1 MDDYSINSLTDSKN
15 EWCTRLVSIITPHI
29 TQGIKSI
36 FNAAWKLCEEN
47 VQKDKYLMTFQTF
60 LTRIPQWNE
69 TIITK
74 EKDRICEESGCS
86 YLEELIS
93 CVHVIHLKALTCV
106 RVCHKQKKIDINIP
120 TLNNFI
126 HKIYINVARKIY
138 TNIYL
143 FEKNIAPLEIQKRN
157 RELECIIKEC
167 ILTTIRDSIPVEM
180 ILRSYIDET
189 NDTET
194 EVSETVEEII
204 EEITSDD
211 ANIVNNTNMEEVPS
225 IPSPMSSSSS
235 LNENNM
241 DIIKSSTT
249 TPAIDDKLNN
259 PIINHPIINHPIVN
273 HPIINNNHDSFSSE
287 TEDSV
292 NNKNDIKSFNN
303 EPRDLIIKK
312 SGDETNDDTISASN
326 IKFSDID
333 MVMDMKGKEQQI
345 IAPKSIEQLEKISNE
360 KTIQSQNIN
369 EDDSD
374 NEESDCLT
382 IGGNVDLDIDEI
394 NDIDVRSSKPFKL
407 KEENI
412 IIDDIEFIVP

>member
-1 MDDYSINSLTDSKN
+1 
-15 EWCTRLVSIITPHI
+15 V
-29 TQGIKSI
+29 
-36 FNAAWKLCEEN
+36 
-47 VQKDKYLMTFQTF
+47 
-60 LTRIPQWNE
+60 
-69 TIITK
+69 
-74 EKDRICEESGCS
+74 
-86 YLEELIS
+86 
-93 CVHVIHLKALTCV
+93 
-106 RVCHKQKKIDINIP
+106 
-120 TLNNFI
+120 
-126 HKIYINVARKIY
+126 
-138 TNIYL
+138 
-143 FEKNIAPLEIQKRN
+143 
-157 RELECIIKEC
+157 
-167 ILTTIRDSIPVEM
+167 
-180 ILRSYIDET
+180 
-189 NDTET
+189 
-194 EVSETVEEII
+194 
-204 EEITSDD
+204 
-211 ANIVNNTNMEEVPS
+211 
-225 IPSPMSSSSS
+225 SSSSS
-235 LNENNM
+235 L
-241 DIIKSSTT
+241 DS

-259 PIINHPIINHPIVN
+259 PIINHPRINHPIINHPIIN
-273 HPIINNNHDSFSSE
+273 DPIINNNHDSFTSE

-333 MVMDMKGKEQQI
+333 MVMDMKGKEKQI

-360 KTIQSQNIN
+360 KTIQAQNIN

>member
-15 EWCTRLVSIITPHI
+15 EWCSRLVAIITPHI
-29 TQGIKSI
+29 IQGIKSI
-36 FNAAWKLCEEN
+36 FNEAWKLCEEN

-74 EKDRICEESGCS
+74 EKLRICEKSSCS

-93 CVHVIHLKALTCV
+93 CVHIIHLKALTCV

-167 ILTTIRDSIPVEM
+167 ILDTIRDSIPVEM

-204 EEITSDD
+204 EETPLPADDETNITMH
-211 ANIVNNTNMEEVPS
+211 I
-225 IPSPMSSSSS
+225 
-235 LNENNM
+235 NENNA
-241 DIIKSSTT
+241 DTINSTA
-249 TPAIDDKLNN
+249 PEAAITKPVIYDDDNDEESDMNTGDNN
-259 PIINHPIINHPIVN
+259 
-273 HPIINNNHDSFSSE
+273 E
-287 TEDSV
+287 
-292 NNKNDIKSFNN
+292 NDIKSINN
-303 EPRDLIIKK
+303 QHQDLIIKK
-312 SGDETNDDTISASN
+312 DGHDATTNDATTNDKLNYGSN
-326 IKFSDID
+326 ITFSDID
-333 MVMDMKGKEQQI
+333 MSIDTKGKENQT
-345 IAPKSIEQLEKISNE
+345 IAPKSIERLEELSNE
-360 KTIQSQNIN
+360 KTIQAKLQNIN

-374 NEESDCLT
+374 NEESDSLT
-382 IGGNVDLDIDEI
+382 IGDNIDLDINDI

-412 IIDDIEFIVP
+412 IIDDIEFVTP

>member
-15 EWCTRLVSIITPHI
+15 EWCSRLVAIITPHI
-29 TQGIKSI
+29 IQGIKSI
-36 FNAAWKLCEEN
+36 FNEAWKLCEEN

-74 EKDRICEESGCS
+74 EKLRICEKSSCS

-93 CVHVIHLKALTCV
+93 CVHIIHLKALTCV

-167 ILTTIRDSIPVEM
+167 ILDTIRDSIPVEM

-194 EVSETVEEII
+194 EVNETVEEMRIMRI
-204 EEITSDD
+204 Q
-211 ANIVNNTNMEEVPS
+211 
-225 IPSPMSSSSS
+225 
-235 LNENNM
+235 
-241 DIIKSSTT
+241 
-249 TPAIDDKLNN
+249 
-259 PIINHPIINHPIVN
+259 
-273 HPIINNNHDSFSSE
+273 
-287 TEDSV
+287 
-292 NNKNDIKSFNN
+292 
-303 EPRDLIIKK
+303 LI
-312 SGDETNDDTISASN
+312 
-326 IKFSDID
+326 
-333 MVMDMKGKEQQI
+333 Q
-345 IAPKSIEQLEKISNE
+345 PHLQL
-360 KTIQSQNIN
+360 Q
-369 EDDSD
+369 
-374 NEESDCLT
+374 
-382 IGGNVDLDIDEI
+382 
-394 NDIDVRSSKPFKL
+394 
-407 KEENI
+407 
-412 IIDDIEFIVP
+412 